1 VAGLGGKDQA
11 MRARTIRTF
20 ATVASVAAGLAVAVS
35 LPAPA
40 QVTTTLPAVQRCL
53 CAQRAVTALGHE
65 MRLSQRRQQD
75 ARGQAD
81 ALSQQV
87 EAARPRVNV
96 DNRSDI
102 EAFTALL
109 QRRDDAAHAFLR
121 ESQRYANVVA
131 RYNDAVE
138 EDNAACSGR
147 LFDPEEIASLQGHLS
162 CPRP

>member
-1 VAGLGGKDQA
+1 

-20 ATVASVAAGLAVAVS
+20 APVASVAAGLALAASMPVQ
-35 LPAPA
+35 A

-53 CAQRAVTALGHE
+53 CAQRAVTAFGRD
-65 MRLSQRRQQD
+65 MRMSQRREQQ

-81 ALSQQV
+81 ALAQQV

-102 EAFTALL
+102 EAFSALL
-109 QRRDDAAHAFLR
+109 QRRDEAAQAFLR
-121 ESQRYANVVA
+121 ESQRYANVVT

-147 LFDPEEIASLQGHLS
+147 LFDPEEIASLQGHLA

>member
-1 VAGLGGKDQA
+1 MNAKTIQTFAIVAG
-11 MRARTIRTF
+11 
-20 ATVASVAAGLAVAVS
+20 VAAGMASAPGLLAQ
-35 LPAPA
+35 A

-53 CAQRAVTALGHE
+53 CAQQAVTALGHD
-65 MRLSQRRQQD
+65 MRMSQRQERQ
-75 ARGQAD
+75 ARGRAD
-81 ALSQQV
+81 TLAQQV
-87 EAARPRVNV
+87 EAARPRVNT

-109 QRRDDAAHAFLR
+109 QRRDEAAHAFLR
-121 ESQRYANVVA
+121 ESQRYADIVTH
-131 RYNDAVE
+131 YNEAVE